1 MNQPKVTVML
11 ALIAI
16 GFIFSFANDLTAQTK
31 SKNPIH
37 QLRVYEIPRE
47 NRQVFNERFRDHAIR
62 IMKKYGFKIVAIWE
76 SETEQKVE
84 FVYLLEWKDKQTMEE
99 SWKKF
104 LADEEWKE
112 IKKKSSEKHG
122 AFVNEVQEKTLILT
136 DYSPQKHFVKN

>member
-1 MNQPKVTVML
+1 MNKPKVTVML
-11 ALIAI
+11 AFIAI
-16 GFIFSFANDLTAQTK
+16 GFIFSFVNDLTAQTK

-37 QLRVYEIPRE
+37 QLRIYEIPRE

-112 IKKKSSEKHG
+112 IKKKSSEKYG
-122 AFVNEVQEKTLILT
+122 TFVNEIQEKTLILA
-136 DYSPQKHFVKN
+136 DYSPQKNLVKK